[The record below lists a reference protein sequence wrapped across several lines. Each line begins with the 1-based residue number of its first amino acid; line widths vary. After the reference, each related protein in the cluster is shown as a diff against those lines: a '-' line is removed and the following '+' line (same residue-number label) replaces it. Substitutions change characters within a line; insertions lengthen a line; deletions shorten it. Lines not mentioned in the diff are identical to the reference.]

1 MTSPLGQEW
10 IVFSPLPEKTS
21 IFLLPFIS
29 NSSQKVNS
37 GLPKVKKRNSS
48 SFFDFVMFKRIIPAL
63 LFTALTV
70 SAWGQ
75 TTEKLKS
82 TTVDFIRTL
91 DSTQKETALIAF
103 TDSARTQWTNL
114 PLGLAPREGVRY
126 GDLSEQSKIAF
137 HQILSA
143 VFSSQGYLKTF
154 AIMQVDDILHELFE
168 IQFQQGKVPERSME
182 FIRKLNWDYG
192 NYYVALSGNPE
203 TDQSW
208 AVKLEGHHI
217 SINLTVVGNEFSMTP
232 LFFGSDPAVVEA
244 TQYAGLRPLSKEED
258 YGFWL
263 INALDEGQKAK
274 ATLAG
279 KVPGDIIT
287 SPDRPQWLEEYQG
300 IKGSELNEGQQKIL
314 HYLIEEYIGNLD
326 REKAEEYLAKL
337 HARGM
342 GEVYFAWIGS
352 YEPMKAHYYV
362 IHSPDFLIEYDNV
375 GFLDNANHIHSI
387 WREKGNDFGEDM
399 LKKHRMDHKH

>member
-1 MTSPLGQEW
+1 MVLSLVAVQTWAQSAE
-10 IVFSPLPEKTS
+10 
-21 IFLLPFIS
+21 
-29 NSSQKVNS
+29 
-37 GLPKVKKRNSS
+37 KVK
-48 SFFDFVMFKRIIPAL
+48 
-63 LFTALTV
+63 
-70 SAWGQ
+70 SATIGFIQ
-75 TTEKLKS
+75 TLEKHQKDS
-82 TTVDFIRTL
+82 VFI
-91 DSTQKETALIAF
+91 DF
-103 TDSARTQWTNL
+103 TDSARTNWTNL
-114 PLGLAPREGVRY
+114 PLGLQARSGLRY

-137 HQILSA
+137 HKVLSSL
-143 VFSSQGYLKTF
+143 FSSQGYLKTF

-168 IQFQQGKVPERSME
+168 IQFQQGKVNERSMQ

-192 NYYVALSGNPE
+192 NYYVAIAGNPQNE
-203 TDQSW
+203 SVW
-208 AVKLEGHHI
+208 GLKFEGHHL
-217 SINLTVVGNEFSMTP
+217 SINITAAGDLITMTP
-232 LFFGSDPAVVEA
+232 LFMGSDPAIVED

-263 INALDEGQKAK
+263 INALDETQKAK
-274 ATLAG
+274 ATLSE

-287 SPDRPQWLEEYQG
+287 SPDRPQWLEEYRG

-326 REKAEEYLAKL
+326 HQKAEEYLAKL

-342 GEVYFAWIGS
+342 EAVYFAWIGS
-352 YEPMKAHYYV
+352 YEPMKAHYYI

-387 WREKGNDFGEDM
+387 WREKGNDFGEDI

>member
-1 MTSPLGQEW
+1 MVLSLVAVQTWAQSAE
-10 IVFSPLPEKTS
+10 
-21 IFLLPFIS
+21 
-29 NSSQKVNS
+29 
-37 GLPKVKKRNSS
+37 KVK
-48 SFFDFVMFKRIIPAL
+48 
-63 LFTALTV
+63 
-70 SAWGQ
+70 SATIGFIQ
-75 TTEKLKS
+75 TLEKNQKDS
-82 TTVDFIRTL
+82 VFI
-91 DSTQKETALIAF
+91 DF
-103 TDSARTQWTNL
+103 TDSARTNWTNL
-114 PLGLAPREGVRY
+114 PLGLQARSGLRY

-137 HQILSA
+137 HKVLSSL
-143 VFSSQGYLKTF
+143 FSSQGYLKTF

-168 IQFQQGKVPERSME
+168 IQFQQGKVNERSMQ

-192 NYYVALSGNPE
+192 NYYVTIAGNPQNE
-203 TDQSW
+203 SVW
-208 AVKLEGHHI
+208 GLKFEGHHL
-217 SINLTVVGNEFSMTP
+217 SINITAAGDLITMTP
-232 LFFGSDPAVVEA
+232 LFMGSDPAIVED

-263 INALDEGQKAK
+263 INALDETQKAK
-274 ATLAG
+274 ATLSE

-287 SPDRPQWLEEYQG
+287 SPDRPQWLEEYRG

-326 REKAEEYLAKL
+326 HQKAEEYLAKL

-342 GEVYFAWIGS
+342 EAVYFAWIGS
-352 YEPMKAHYYV
+352 YEPMKAHYYI

-387 WREKGNDFGEDM
+387 WREKGNDFGEDI

>member
-1 MTSPLGQEW
+1 ML
-10 IVFSPLPEKTS
+10 
-21 IFLLPFIS
+21 
-29 NSSQKVNS
+29 
-37 GLPKVKKRNSS
+37 KKL
-48 SFFDFVMFKRIIPAL
+48 FCVLVLAILAIPAW
-63 LFTALTV
+63 
-70 SAWGQ
+70 SQ
-75 TTEKLKS
+75 NTEKLKS
-82 TTVDFIRTL
+82 STLGFIQTL
-91 DSTQKETALIAF
+91 EGNQRDSVFIAF
-103 TDSARTQWTNL
+103 ADSSRTQWTNL
-114 PLGLAPREGVRY
+114 PLGLAPRVGLRY

-137 HQILSA
+137 HKVLST

-168 IQFQQGKVPERSME
+168 IQFQQGKVNERSME

-192 NYYVALSGNPE
+192 NYYVAIAGNPE
-203 TDQSW
+203 SDDTW
-208 AVKLEGHHI
+208 GVKFEGHHI
-217 SINLTVVGNEFSMTP
+217 SINLTVAGNEFTMTP

-263 INALDEGQKAK
+263 INALDENQKAK
-274 ATLAG
+274 ATLSE

-287 SPDRPQWLEEYQG
+287 SPDRPQWLEEFQG
-300 IKGSELNEGQQKIL
+300 IKGSDLNEGQQKIL

-326 REKAEEYLAKL
+326 HEKAEEYLAKL

-352 YEPMKAHYYV
+352 YEPMKPHYYV
-362 IHSPDFLIEYDNV
+362 VHSPDFLIEYDNV

-387 WREKGNDFGEDM
+387 WREKGNNFGEDV
-399 LKKHRMDHKH
+399 LKKHRMNHKH